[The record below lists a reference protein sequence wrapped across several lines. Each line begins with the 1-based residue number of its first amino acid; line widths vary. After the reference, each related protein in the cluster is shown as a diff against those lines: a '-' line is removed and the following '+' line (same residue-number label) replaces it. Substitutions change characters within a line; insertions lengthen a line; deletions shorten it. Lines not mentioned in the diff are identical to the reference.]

1 MSNQGRGGA
10 IPSQKSN
17 ISIDPFA
24 LKLPKKWVSF
34 HIIGLV
40 TSNVFNIIGQV
51 ILDLDFLLTRA
62 SCSYLVTLWRLCCV
76 LIHLM
81 SVNLW
86 KLFETVSSNSERA
99 LSLFLDTHYVA
110 ETDMINIKS
119 SCYRKI
125 WRLWSIPKYCTLLS
139 RIISKILMVHNI
151 CRDRGFAPFTVGTR
165 KK

>member
-1 MSNQGRGGA
+1 MRICASVCDKVYTLYRSKYTNVRL
-10 IPSQKSN
+10 S
-17 ISIDPFA
+17 PFMC
-24 LKLPKKWVSF
+24 LWVFSRIYIKAF
-34 HIIGLV
+34 W
-40 TSNVFNIIGQV
+40 SC
-51 ILDLDFLLTRA
+51 LLTRA
-62 SCSYLVTLWRLCCV
+62 SCSHIVALWRLCCV

-165 KK
+165 IK